1 MRSASPQRDL
11 PARDTPGQQP
21 ASAPGRVPFCGLL
34 PRSFAV
40 IALLLAGA
48 LSAQTPQ
55 TGPQVLTFFSS
66 VDDTDQ
72 PYAIYLPKGFDPTRK
87 YPLVMSLHGAGS
99 NHRLNLRRVFGQGN
113 LPGQPDAEATRSFPA
128 LPDVEF
134 IVASPLA
141 RGTIGY
147 QGIGERDTY
156 DVLADVKKR
165 FPIDEDRIYL
175 TGLSMGGGGT
185 VWLGLTRPDVWAAI
199 APVCAAVPPGASEL
213 APNALNL
220 PVHLFH
226 GEIDPVVP
234 VASSRGLHKQ
244 LLELETAV
252 QYTEYPGVRHNSWDN
267 AYKDAAIFR
276 WFSQHRR
283 NRFPQRVRFATRTH
297 DYRSAY
303 WVAISMLIPSTLA
316 KIDARFT
323 GPNQITID
331 TTSIVAFTLDLTG
344 HPSFVPGKPIHLIMD
359 GGRYS
364 STGPQM
370 WWRRTEN
377 IWENGRATHSTSGK
391 RPGAE
396 GPIFRAISGR
406 HIYVYGTA
414 DSPEP
419 VELERR
425 RKIAMEA
432 ADWTW
437 SRFRPYLLFKVLA
450 DRDVREEDQEG
461 ADLVLFGTSA
471 TNSLIAKHARHMAIE
486 LNPGAA
492 DYGLVQ
498 VLHAGGRHILVS
510 SGLPW
515 WTGSEEAAKATP
527 RYLPLIPRLLLAF
540 KDYVLFRGELN
551 NLVAAGF
558 LDSNWKVPV
567 EVREKVQALGVATVF
582 R

>member
-1 MRSASPQRDL
+1 MRFASPKGAVR
-11 PARDTPGQQP
+11 A
-21 ASAPGRVPFCGLL
+21 
-34 PRSFAV
+34 SFAA
-40 IALLLAGA
+40 IALLAFTGLQ
-48 LSAQTPQ
+48 AQVPQ
-55 TGPQVLTFFSS
+55 TGPQVLTFFSA

-72 PYAIYLPKGFDPTRK
+72 PYALYLPKGFDPARK
-87 YPLVMSLHGAGS
+87 YPLVMSLHGAAS
-99 NHRLNLRRVFGQGN
+99 NHRLNLRRVFGKGN
-113 LPGQPDAEATRSFPA
+113 LPGQSDTEATRSFPA
-128 LPDVEF
+128 LPDVDF

-147 QGIGERDTY
+147 QGIGERDVY

-165 FPIDEDRIYL
+165 FPIDEDRVYL

-185 VWLGLTRPDVWAAI
+185 AWLGLTRPDVWAAI
-199 APVCAAVPPGASEL
+199 APVCAALPPGTEEL

-234 VASSRGLHKQ
+234 VASSRAFHKN
-244 LLELETAV
+244 LVELGAPA

-267 AYKDAAIFR
+267 AYKDAAIFQY
-276 WFSQHRR
+276 FSQHRR
-283 NRFPQRVRFATRTH
+283 NRYPKRVRFSTRSYA
-297 DYRSAY
+297 YRSAY
-303 WVAISMLIPSTLA
+303 WVQIDVLNPGNLA
-316 KIDARFT
+316 EMDAQFT
-323 GPNQITID
+323 SPNRITIE
-331 TTSIVAFTLDLTG
+331 TKYIGAFTLDLAG
-344 HPSFVPGKPIHLIMD
+344 HPSFVEGKPVQLVID
-359 GGRYS
+359 GERYAT
-364 STGPQM
+364 TGPQM
-370 WWRRTEN
+370 WWRRGTEQ
-377 IWENGRATHSTSGK
+377 WEKGRAAPSESEK

-396 GPIFRAISGR
+396 GPMFRAISGR

-425 RKIAMEA
+425 RKVAMEA

-437 SRFRPYLLFKVLA
+437 TRFRPSLHLKVLA
-450 DRDVREEDQEG
+450 DREVREEDQEG
-461 ADLVLFGTSA
+461 ADLVLFGTKA
-471 TNSLIAKHARHMAIE
+471 TNSFIAKHAAAMAIE

-498 VLHAGGRHILVS
+498 VFPSGGRYILVS

-527 RYLPLIPRLLLAF
+527 RYLPLAPRLLLAF

-551 NLVAAGF
+551 NLVASGL
-558 LDSNWKVPV
+558 LDRNWKLP
-567 EVREKVQALGVATVF
+567 EQVREKIQALGVATVH
-582 R
+582 